1 MLLFALWQ
9 LRGESQVFPSLGASL
24 LVCRTVIVLFLIF
37 FLFFFFYRKTFCL
50 FLLYVDL
57 FFPLSCFCPNNPF
70 PYVFQIPAP
79 SSLKHIITPTEPR
92 LVLQL
97 ARISLCSPL
106 QYHLILIF
114 YKYSLVYVFMPD
126 FSLRIRLHMIM
137 TKVIQVTVTK
147 LNNQLYV
154 CMRLARVRQ

>member
-1 MLLFALWQ
+1 MQNSDSAL
-9 LRGESQVFPSLGASL
+9 SY
-24 LVCRTVIVLFLIF
+24 F
-37 FLFFFFYRKTFCL
+37 FSFFFFYRKTFCL